1 MRNDLQ
7 GEHARRSIT
16 TDSDSRAWLPLLLFL
31 LALSGGLPAAT
42 YAQAKNTCIECHSLL
57 EPPLRVTQEDFS
69 QDIHSQKG
77 LTCAACHGGDPTS
90 DDPNVAMGRAAGFR
104 GKIQHR
110 QVPELCAKCHSD
122 GAYMRQFNP
131 SLRTD
136 QLSQYRT
143 SVHGKRLAQGDAR
156 VAVCTDCHGLHN
168 IRPAS
173 DSRSR
178 VHPLNVAETCARCH
192 ADSQYMK
199 SYGIPTDQYA
209 KYKASVHHEA
219 LVVRGDLSAPTCTTC
234 HGNHGATPPG
244 VASVEFVCSTCHAF
258 QAQLF
263 DQSPHKDAFTAMSLP
278 GCVTCHENHRIVH
291 PSDAL
296 LATNENSLCGRCH
309 SAGDPGFEGA
319 QAMRADLERLQAAM
333 DKSDDVLGQAE
344 RSGMEVSQAR
354 LAESQARDALTK
366 ARVTIHSFTPARV
379 DADVQAGLKVSQATL
394 EAGRQALAERDYRRK
409 GLGIAVFAIV
419 VVLIG
424 LWLWIREIE
433 SRNGS
438 VGVR

>member
-1 MRNDLQ
+1 MTIEDIAALR
-7 GEHARRSIT
+7 
-16 TDSDSRAWLPLLLFL
+16 DSRAWLPPLLLL
-31 LALSGGLPAAT
+31 LALSCLFPAVS
-42 YAQAKNTCIECHSLL
+42 YAQTRNTCIECHSLL
-57 EPPLRVTQEDFS
+57 DPPLRVTQEDFS

-104 GKIQHR
+104 GKIEHNR
-110 QVPELCAKCHSD
+110 VPEVCAKCHSD
-122 GAYMRQFNP
+122 VAYMRQFNP

-143 SVHGKRLAQGDAR
+143 SVHGRRLAQGDAR

-291 PSDAL
+291 PTDAL

-309 SAGDPGFEGA
+309 SSGDPGFEGA
-319 QAMRADLERLQAAM
+319 QTMHAGLARLQAAM
-333 DKSDDVLGQAE
+333 EKSDEVLGQAE

-379 DADVQAGLKVSQATL
+379 AADVQEGLKVSHATL
-394 EAGRQALAERDYRRK
+394 EAGMQALAERDYRRK
-409 GLGIAVFAIV
+409 GLGITVFAII

-433 SRNGS
+433 SKKGS
-438 VGVR
+438 A